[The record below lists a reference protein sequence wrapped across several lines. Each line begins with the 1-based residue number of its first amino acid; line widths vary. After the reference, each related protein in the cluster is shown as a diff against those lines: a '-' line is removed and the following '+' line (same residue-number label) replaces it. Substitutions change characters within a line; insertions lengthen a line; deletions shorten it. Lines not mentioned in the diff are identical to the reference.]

1 MPNNDLISREAAL
14 NAIDHERNLL
24 IEQKR
29 FGAEHVVVHHARRLI
44 EELPAVDAAPVVHGR
59 WEFCGDDDI
68 VCSECGARYYKRWLL
83 QSFYTGPGSDRMDG
97 FGCCPYCG
105 TLMDGGEG

>member
-1 MPNNDLISREAAL
+1 MVNGYMKVDRI
-14 NAIDHERNLL
+14 
-24 IEQKR
+24 KT
-29 FGAEHVVVHHARRLI
+29 
-44 EELPAVDAAPVVHGR
+44 VDAAPVVHGR

-68 VCSECGARYYKRWLL
+68 VCSECGARYYKKWLL

-105 TLMDGGEG
+105 ALMDGGEG

>member
-1 MPNNDLISREAAL
+1 MARLIDADTLKQTFQQWANVPEYNEA
-14 NAIDHERNLL
+14 ERN
-24 IEQKR
+24 IIRAAIITVEN
-29 FGAEHVVVHHARRLI
+29 A
-44 EELPAVDAAPVVHGR
+44 PTVDAAPVVHGR

-68 VCSECGARYYKRWLL
+68 VCSECGARYYKKWLL

-105 TLMDGGEG
+105 ALMDGGKDDE